1 MSSIHIEVLLAS
13 GYAVFLVAVA
23 IGLEMLGRHTTKDLV
38 STTLRGSSTTSIS
51 IYGNV
56 QPVST
61 SS

>member
-23 IGLEMLGRHTTKDLV
+23 IGLEMLGRHTHQRSRQYYATGFKY
-38 STTLRGSSTTSIS
+38 TSIS